1 MEAAILNPDIQNN
14 MKMLP
19 KGFNK
24 KKFTITYNVTTNPN
38 LQEIQNLSKVQCLGK
53 KNWPQIDTVKS
64 WMISSETA
72 TFMKWGG
79 LGMVASEL
87 PEAFNNCFGQNGDV
101 LTVVTPMYL
110 GDTGKKKAELNGNV
124 YCGAEH
130 RSCEV
135 KKIKTI
141 EVPFLGE
148 RSVLVKYKVNVYT
161 GTYNGT
167 PYIFLSN
174 DRFFDI
180 NPHESNPSAQDGCYV
195 LNRSGINEVERFAFF
210 SKAVYVLLKTLCS
223 EGVKGLDCPNVV
235 IANDWH
241 LGALSGLMK
250 YFTTAQVEAKM
261 MDAELAEKIR
271 KIPVVHIAH
280 HLGYQG
286 WDYDNTVKILNSLY
300 ENLSMQVLKN
310 AKAIKNSNPRATNT
324 LIVHDCYNQAS
335 CNFHLADRVVTVSKN
350 YLEEVSKE
358 LGFGF
363 DFRDILKIRK
373 DHRNFFGIVN
383 GYDKRLIS
391 PNKEKIEKINA
402 YFGDVDFKFFD
413 ETHLEA
419 KQHNKR
425 EFIKLLS
432 RIASDKEY
440 KQKVI
445 PLIDIYQFDSIG
457 QTLKDPERT
466 PIICA
471 TSRLVEQ
478 KGYDIAVQAIL
489 NLAQKYGRFR
499 SHLPVFI
506 LGGAGDA
513 NYFELLMKLKD
524 RVAEVDK
531 KTAERIYVF
540 RGYKDEFA
548 YAIQLASDFYMMP
561 CRFEPCGLTQMEA
574 MAKGALPI
582 AMSTG
587 GLVDT
592 IEDGVDGF
600 RTEVFFT
607 EKRRV
612 FGSNLTAKRLKTNE
626 NAYTETLYKALAIYY
641 SKPSQ
646 INNMKKKAMEKD
658 FSWNA
663 EDGSIYKYHRLL
675 KTGHL

>member
-14 MKMLP
+14 LKMLP

-180 NPHESNPSAQDGCYV
+180 NPHENNPSAQDGCYV

-350 YLEEVSKE
+350 YLEEVSKDVCEKTGLPVYKKGLFTKQVIRE
-358 LGFGF
+358 LLSLLGEEDG
-363 DFRDILKIRK
+363 DFFRLQELLKEKVLGIQKKPKTNTEIGDFNYGLKEQPLDVEIAPEAFFAQDKDLNLQEQVLQVQTTQPPQTVPNVKLDYRASNDSDILFEKEAP
-373 DHRNFFGIVN
+373 
-383 GYDKRLIS
+383 S
-391 PNKEKIEKINA
+391 PM
-402 YFGDVDFKFFD
+402 DVKMDG
-413 ETHLEA
+413 EL
-419 KQHNKR
+419 
-425 EFIKLLS
+425 
-432 RIASDKEY
+432 
-440 KQKVI
+440 
-445 PLIDIYQFDSIG
+445 
-457 QTLKDPERT
+457 
-466 PIICA
+466 
-471 TSRLVEQ
+471 
-478 KGYDIAVQAIL
+478 
-489 NLAQKYGRFR
+489 RF
-499 SHLPVFI
+499 
-506 LGGAGDA
+506 
-513 NYFELLMKLKD
+513 
-524 RVAEVDK
+524 
-531 KTAERIYVF
+531 
-540 RGYKDEFA
+540 
-548 YAIQLASDFYMMP
+548 
-561 CRFEPCGLTQMEA
+561 
-574 MAKGALPI
+574 
-582 AMSTG
+582 
-587 GLVDT
+587 
-592 IEDGVDGF
+592 
-600 RTEVFFT
+600 
-607 EKRRV
+607 
-612 FGSNLTAKRLKTNE
+612 
-626 NAYTETLYKALAIYY
+626 
-641 SKPSQ
+641 
-646 INNMKKKAMEKD
+646 
-658 FSWNA
+658 
-663 EDGSIYKYHRLL
+663 
-675 KTGHL
+675 